1 VVASAGVSEVSLSQ
15 LVLDRRPRL
24 ANRRWE
30 TFRDVLL
37 HIDLLLILSTLAV
50 SALGVLM
57 VFSATRNQ
65 LALSGIDQHY
75 YLDRQ
80 AAFAIVGIIFMVVFA
95 AVDYRWVMQ
104 LGNVAYVG
112 IVLALLGV
120 LAVGQ
125 SALGSTRWISIGS
138 FQLQPSAFASL
149 ALILFVAA
157 RCIRHPLTSFGRLLV
172 LLTMLAIP
180 ILLVVKQPDLGSGI
194 VITVSVLAML
204 VVAGVKARYLVALAV
219 LASVGIVVIL
229 HLGFLK
235 EYQLARLEAF
245 TQQGKVT
252 SASVHNSQEVKD
264 ALYDLGQSQTAIGS
278 GSVFGKGLFHGPLTN
293 LSYVPEEQTDFI
305 FTAVGEQLGFVGAGT
320 LLFLFAIMLWRIW
333 RAARVSKDLL
343 GRLLCAG
350 VLASIAFSM
359 FENIGMTMGIMPI
372 TGIPLPFMSYGGSA
386 LIAQFA
392 SIGLVVNVGMR
403 RYQYR

>member
-1 VVASAGVSEVSLSQ
+1 LSQ
-15 LVLDRRPRL
+15 LVLDRRPRVI
-24 ANRRWE
+24 NRRWE

-37 HIDLLLILSTLAV
+37 HIDLLLVLSTLAV
-50 SALGVLM
+50 AAFGVLM
-57 VFSATRNQ
+57 VYSATQAR
-65 LALSGIDQHY
+65 LAQAGIDRHY

-80 AAFAIVGIIFMVVFA
+80 AVFAIIGVVFLVLFA
-95 AVDYRWVMQ
+95 AIDYRWVIH

-112 IVLALLGV
+112 IVLGLLGV

-125 SALGSTRWISIGS
+125 SALGSTRWFSLGP

-149 ALILFVAA
+149 ALTMFVAA
-157 RCIRHPLTSFGRLLV
+157 YCQRHPLTTFWRLLA
-172 LLTMLAIP
+172 LLVMLAVP
-180 ILLVVKQPDLGSGI
+180 ILLVVKQPDLGSAI

-204 VVAGVKARYLVALAV
+204 VVAGLKFRYLLALAV
-219 LASVGIVVIL
+219 LASVGIVLVL

-235 EYQLARLEAF
+235 QYQLARLEAF
-245 TQQGKVT
+245 TKQGHVT
-252 SASVHNSQEVKD
+252 TASIHNSAEVKD

-278 GSVFGKGLFHGPLTN
+278 GSVFGKGLFQGSLTN

-305 FTAVGEQLGFVGAGT
+305 FTAVGEQLGLVGAGA
-320 LLFLFAIMLWRIW
+320 LLFAFGIMLWRIW
-333 RAARVSKDLL
+333 RAARVSRDLL

-350 VLASIAFSM
+350 VLATLAFSM